1 MSKGE
6 GLLWTFRS
14 WKQLFVW
21 RWLNDRQQIVCHVL
35 ECYKSQLSVPN
46 SGCRGAQEAIG
57 GETAPGIFK
66 MCEYERS
73 SLASFL

>member
-6 GLLWTFRS
+6 GLLWPFRS

-21 RWLNDRQQIVCHVL
+21 WWLNGRRQILCHVL
-35 ECYKSQLSVPN
+35 EGYKSQLSVPN
-46 SGCRGAQEAIG
+46 SGCRAAQEAIE

-66 MCEYERS
+66 MYEYERN
-73 SLASFL
+73 SLASLL